1 LIQESFPG
9 IDIILGYAVKIKHI
23 SIKIFLLIATGLF
36 AGELF
41 HTVISLRIH
50 RKHLLDRLE
59 LNSSRTSEVIH
70 ASIYHGMLENDKE
83 SIQRTIETIG
93 HGEGVTAVRIYNKLG
108 KIMVST
114 VEEEVGK
121 QVNMAAEACDGCHIP
136 GQPLPVKSEAK
147 YSRIYRQP
155 NGVRQFGVISPIK
168 NEPTCSDAVCH
179 AHPPEN
185 TVLGVLDVQVS
196 LAAVDQSLIDETKQL
211 IVLSGITI
219 LLVAGLAG
227 FFLWRTIHA
236 PVHRLM
242 QGTREVAAGNLD
254 HRIDIQRED
263 EIGRLAGS
271 FNTMV
276 ASLESA
282 QMELQ
287 QWGDTLEEQVEL
299 KTNELEQIQ
308 RQILQVEKITS
319 LGRLSTTAAHELN
332 NPLASILNYSKL
344 LLREL
349 DRLDL
354 SEELAKGIRTDL
366 AFIRDESKRCGEIV
380 KNLLLFARRTG
391 GSFEQARVQDV
402 VERSLML
409 VTHKMEMQNTELKL
423 NMEYCDDTI
432 TCDPAQ
438 LQQAFVALLINALE
452 AMPQEGTLH
461 FEYISDDKTNQVE
474 FRIADT
480 GIGIP
485 KEHLDHIYE
494 PFYTTKHD
502 SRSVGMG
509 LSVVYGIIR
518 RHKGTISILSK
529 ENQGTT
535 CIIRLPRD
543 QTLAEEIEPVELIG
557 TV

>member
-1 LIQESFPG
+1 M
-9 IDIILGYAVKIKHI
+9 
-23 SIKIFLLIATGLF
+23 TRM
-36 AGELF
+36 EL
-41 HTVISLRIH
+41 S
-50 RKHLLDRLE
+50 
-59 LNSSRTSEVIH
+59 SSRTSEVIR

-83 SIQRTIETIG
+83 SIRRTIETIG
-93 HGEGVTAVRIYNKLG
+93 RGKGVTAVRIYNKQG
-108 KIMVST
+108 NIIIST
-114 VEEEVGK
+114 VSEEVGT
-121 QVNMAAEACDGCHIP
+121 QVNMAAEACDGCHVT

-155 NGVRQFGVISPIK
+155 TGTRQFGVISPIK
-168 NEPTCSDAVCH
+168 NEPTCSNAACH
-179 AHPPEN
+179 AHSSEN

-196 LAAVDQSLIDETKQL
+196 LASVDQSLAIETTQL
-211 IVLSGITI
+211 LFLSGATVLI
-219 LLVAGLAG
+219 VAGLAG
-227 FFLWRTIHA
+227 LFLWRTIHA
-236 PVHRLM
+236 PIHRLM
-242 QGTREVAAGNLD
+242 HGTREVAAGNLQ
-254 HRIDIQRED
+254 HRSDIQSED
-263 EIGRLAGS
+263 ELGRLAGS

-276 ASLESA
+276 ESLESA
-282 QMELQ
+282 QKELQ
-287 QWGDTLEEQVEL
+287 QWADTLEEQVEL

-354 SEELAKGIRTDL
+354 SEEVAKGIRTDL
-366 AFIRDESKRCGEIV
+366 SFIRDESKRCGEIV

-391 GSFEQARVQDV
+391 GSFERARVQDI

-409 VTHKMEMQNTELKL
+409 VAHKMEIQNIELKL
-423 NMEYCDDTI
+423 NMENSDDMI

-452 AMPQEGTLH
+452 AMPNGGTLH
-461 FEYISDDKTNQVE
+461 FEYIPEDKTNQVE

-480 GIGIP
+480 GVGIP

-502 SRSVGMG
+502 DRSVGMG
-509 LSVVYGIIR
+509 LSVVYGIIH
-518 RHKGTISILSK
+518 RHKGNISILSQ

-543 QTLAEEIEPVELIG
+543 QTLEEEIETVELTG
-557 TV
+557 DA

>member
-1 LIQESFPG
+1 
-9 IDIILGYAVKIKHI
+9 
-23 SIKIFLLIATGLF
+23 
-36 AGELF
+36 
-41 HTVISLRIH
+41 
-50 RKHLLDRLE
+50 
-59 LNSSRTSEVIH
+59 
-70 ASIYHGMLENDKE
+70 
-83 SIQRTIETIG
+83 
-93 HGEGVTAVRIYNKLG
+93 
-108 KIMVST
+108 
-114 VEEEVGK
+114 
-121 QVNMAAEACDGCHIP
+121 MAAEACDGCHIP

-147 YSRIYRQP
+147 YSRVYRQP
-155 NGVRQFGVISPIK
+155 SGVRQFGVISPIK
-168 NEPTCSDAVCH
+168 NEPTCSEAACH
-179 AHPPEN
+179 AHPSEN

-211 IVLSGITI
+211 LVLSGITI
-219 LLVAGLAG
+219 SLVAGLAG
-227 FFLWRTIHA
+227 FFLWRTVHA

-242 QGTREVAAGNLD
+242 QGTREVAAGNLK
-254 HRIDIQRED
+254 HRTDTQSED
-263 EIGRLAGS
+263 EIGRLADS

-276 ASLESA
+276 TRLESA
-282 QMELQ
+282 RKELQ
-287 QWGDTLEEQVEL
+287 QWANTLEEQVEL

-344 LLREL
+344 SLREL

-354 SEELAKGIRTDL
+354 SEEAVKSIRTDL

-391 GSFEQARVQDV
+391 GSFEKVRVQDI

-409 VTHKMEMQNTELKL
+409 VSHKMEIQNVELKL
-423 NMEYCDDTI
+423 VLEDEYDKI

-452 AMPQEGTLH
+452 AMPHGGTLH
-461 FEYISDDKTNQVE
+461 FEYLSEDKTNQVE

-480 GIGIP
+480 GAGIP

-494 PFYTTKHD
+494 PFYTTKND

-535 CIIRLPRD
+535 CIIRLPYD
-543 QTLAEEIEPVELIG
+543 QTLAEEIEPIRQTG
-557 TV
+557 SA